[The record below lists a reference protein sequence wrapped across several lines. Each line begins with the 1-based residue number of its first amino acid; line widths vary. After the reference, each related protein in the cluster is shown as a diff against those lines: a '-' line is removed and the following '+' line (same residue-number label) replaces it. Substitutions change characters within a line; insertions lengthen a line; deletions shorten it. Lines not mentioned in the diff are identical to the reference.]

1 MTTYSPGSDAQ
12 SSSVYARK
20 LSRILAPATS
30 LAVAS
35 TLIFSPAANASP
47 NADAMPDL
55 EWTDCPIAALT
66 DPETL
71 CAELEVPRD
80 YSDPAGEQITV
91 TVSRVPASSGQSQ
104 GSIAG
109 NPGGPGGDALGM
121 FAEGGISMPEEISQN
136 FDLIAVQPRGLRW
149 STPLDCDL
157 AGIPMSG
164 LIAAT
169 VGGLYASCETT
180 SPGYARTVTTENTAR
195 DLEEVRKALGEDT
208 IGLYGTSYGSDLMS
222 TYATLFGDKVDGM
235 VLDSSIDAD
244 TRYFDLG
251 TSRESWRRDGMN
263 AMFQWMADRDDQY
276 HLGTTPL
283 QVYTKW
289 SQMVNDEAGAPGQAY
304 PPPAEVGDL
313 PETIANNADAL
324 LPVANEILPVAWRGS
339 SFVSSL
345 MGSSAQTSPTFAKA
359 MEGLYT
365 ETAWPDLASAI
376 ASGETPVQKIPEE
389 LTDQDLMDQMVS
401 IATLERAIICNDNI
415 VAPDP
420 SLIGQSYAES
430 FTGGD
435 IFELNSL
442 GLKSGQLCLGWPA
455 QQSAIDHSPASL
467 DRQPLVLHY
476 TGDTAVTGTPAG
488 EATRDR
494 MNGEFLLLDGYSH
507 VVLLDG
513 HHPDDSDVQEAVV
526 RQYMG

>member
-1 MTTYSPGSDAQ
+1 MTTYSPSSDD
-12 SSSVYARK
+12 
-20 LSRILAPATS
+20 LSTLLPPRTLKKVLAPFTS
-30 LAVAS
+30 LVVAS
-35 TLIFSPAANASP
+35 TLVFAPAANSSPASGSTS
-47 NADAMPDL
+47 NL
-55 EWTDCPIAALT
+55 EWTDCPVAALT
-66 DPETL
+66 DPGTQ

-80 YSDPAGEQITV
+80 YSDPEGEQITV
-91 TVSRVPASSGQSQ
+91 TVSRIAATSGHSQ
-104 GSIAG
+104 GVIAG

-121 FAEGGISMPEEISQN
+121 FAKDSIIMPNEISEN

-157 AGIPMSG
+157 AGVPMSG
-164 LIAAT
+164 LMAAT
-169 VGGLYASCETT
+169 VGGLYASCESN
-180 SPGYARTVTTENTAR
+180 SPGYARTITTENTAR

-208 IGLYGTSYGSDLMS
+208 IGLYGTSYGTDLMS
-222 TYATLFGDKVDGM
+222 TYATLFGDKVNGM

-244 TRYFDLG
+244 VRYFDLG
-251 TSRESWRRDGMN
+251 TARESWRRDGMN

-276 HLGTTPL
+276 HLGTTAL
-283 QVYTKW
+283 QVYTRW

-304 PPPAEVGDL
+304 PPPAEVGDI
-313 PETIANNADAL
+313 PESLSDNADAL
-324 LPVANEILPVAWRGS
+324 LPVANELLPVAWRGS
-339 SFVSSL
+339 SLISSL
-345 MGSSAQTSPTFAKA
+345 TGASAQSSPTFAKA

-365 ETAWPDLASAI
+365 ETAWPELASAI
-376 ASGETPVQKIPEE
+376 SSVETPVQDIPAE
-389 LTDQDLMDQMVS
+389 LTEQDLMEQMVS
-401 IATLERAIICNDNI
+401 IAMLERAIICNDNT

-420 SLIGQSYAES
+420 SLIPQSYIES
-430 FTGGD
+430 FSGGD

-455 QQSAIDHSPASL
+455 QNAAVDHSPEAL

-488 EATRDR
+488 ESMRDR
-494 MNGEFLLLDGYSH
+494 MNGEFILLEGYNH

-513 HHPDDSDVQEAVV
+513 HAPDNSEVQAAVV